1 VAALVAT
8 VTHNV
13 KAIHLRSLLTSVGTL
28 IVGRRLICSS
38 SLIAT
43 AEAKL
48 IALSLV
54 SFLPQFV
61 MFGLYVSN
69 DSLAIYLGFLLIH
82 KFRRLIYRPSFSSA
96 LLVIAIASLGL
107 LTKGQFVGIVP
118 LTFLF
123 GLLLIWKRRIEI
135 EHRGA
140 LLVLAALLGGSG
152 LAKYVQNTL
161 VYGSPFLSNLDFNP
175 EWLAAQQG
183 TYLGLAAALDINFL
197 KLIFEPTVA
206 ESTKHSVSLLLFGS
220 FWYQYIPESNFT
232 GNLVASLRFIGG
244 WMYVHGAAFFLLV
257 AFGLLRLFLCSFSKK
272 EQPNF
277 WFRFFVVSL
286 LASNVL
292 IILYTFGKFD
302 AWSILQARSLFP
314 SFLGITVLLGF
325 GLENVPPKFRRDSA
339 RFWLHGF
346 LVGCAIYFGSEVALQ
361 VHHFVS

>member
-1 VAALVAT
+1 MVARTAKPASIDSGDCLSPRRGKPWRCMITESPQQTTADLSVVGPRSTNEYRSVKNLIGRVVLAGVCLRLLVFCFLGPLNNDGAGHLEHIHFVRDTWKMPPAGLGHETWQPPLYYYVAALVAT

-13 KAIHLRSLLTSVGTL
+13 KAIQLLSLLTSVGTL

-206 ESTKHSVSLLLFGS
+206 ESTKH
-220 FWYQYIPESNFT
+220 
-232 GNLVASLRFIGG
+232 
-244 WMYVHGAAFFLLV
+244 
-257 AFGLLRLFLCSFSKK
+257 
-272 EQPNF
+272 
-277 WFRFFVVSL
+277 
-286 LASNVL
+286 
-292 IILYTFGKFD
+292 
-302 AWSILQARSLFP
+302 
-314 SFLGITVLLGF
+314 
-325 GLENVPPKFRRDSA
+325 
-339 RFWLHGF
+339 
-346 LVGCAIYFGSEVALQ
+346 
-361 VHHFVS
+361 